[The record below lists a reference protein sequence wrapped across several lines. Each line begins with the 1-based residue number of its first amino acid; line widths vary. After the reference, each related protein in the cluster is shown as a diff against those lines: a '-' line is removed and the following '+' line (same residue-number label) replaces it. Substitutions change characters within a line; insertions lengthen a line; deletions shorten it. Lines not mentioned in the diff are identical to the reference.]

1 MKFIKVFFIFL
12 VFLLVLSFVESKH
25 ASVKISPEVVE
36 KVNQG
41 EKEVK
46 VVVRLK
52 ENKGIRSSSLKN
64 GIEEKDKYKNYV
76 SKNVTFEELEELEN
90 DENVEKIFKSHEIK
104 AFLSEAVQIIN
115 SSLTNSLTVSSIN
128 LTGTEQ
134 TVCVIDSGVD
144 FNHPDLIGKNNS
156 CIIDCFDRTCV
167 ENCSA
172 EDESGHG
179 THVAGIVAASGSLFG
194 ISNNVSLIAVKI
206 LDENGY
212 GSGNDWDLS
221 RAIDYCVSENVDVI
235 TMSLGTSTLYN
246 SDCSDLMSPWTDS
259 INDAFAENISLIAA
273 TGNDGNWSHISS
285 PACIGNVTPVGD
297 TYDANF
303 GGVNWVGTC
312 TDSTTFLDKIVCHAN
327 RNNMIQLFA
336 PGALINSTY
345 LNNGY
350 TQLGGTSMAT
360 PVVAGAFAI
369 VHQVLKL
376 SGQSKDG
383 LEIEDI
389 FNSTGKT
396 INDAVSGLSFSRIDI
411 YEAILSLDV
420 FAPNVSLNYPLDN
433 HINLTQDHSF
443 NCNFSDWQ
451 LSNVSFYLWNSTGVY
466 YNESLD
472 ISGTEGNFYFN
483 VSNMV
488 NDNYK
493 WNCFVYD
500 DKSNLGFAD
509 SNFSLIL
516 GGISVSLNLPENN
529 SYFNSEINF
538 SCNSSSNNDLSNV
551 SFYLWNST
559 GVYYNESLDIS
570 GTSNQSFFN
579 YSILDEG
586 VYTWNCLSYDNSNN
600 LSWASLNRTVSY
612 DSINPNVSL
621 ISPVSSSSYTGAQAI
636 TLRYNVSD
644 NYEIANCSLVVGGLI
659 VSTNSSINKSLNQSF
674 VYSFGVGSHSWSINC
689 SDDAGNIGNSSSRSL
704 VVNAAASVVGSS
716 SSGGGGG
723 GSSSKTYVINA
734 EQASKSYTKD
744 LAKNDRIKFT
754 FFDTNK
760 GEHYVIVNIVNS
772 NSVDLTIQ
780 SEPIKLRLGVGQSAK
795 LNLTSENVYDLYIKL
810 NSIANGKAE
819 LVIQTINEEIV
830 LESKSISGKAVDNVE
845 GIVDDRI
852 TNEERDIFVSEIQRL
867 RNTIYFLVVVII
879 FVLVFLLS
887 RGWDKKSLK
896 DLKKKVKTSL
906 LKNLLD
912 LK

>member
-1 MKFIKVFFIFL
+1 MKFIKLFFILFVL
-12 VFLLVLSFVESKH
+12 ILVLGFVESKSV
-25 ASVKISPEVVE
+25 SVKISPEIVE

-41 EKEVK
+41 EKDIK
-46 VVVRLK
+46 VVIKLK
-52 ENKGIRSSSLKN
+52 ENKNIKSSFSRAR
-64 GIEEKDKYKNYV
+64 IEEKNKYKNYV
-76 SKNVTFEELEELEN
+76 SKNVTLGELEELKN
-90 DENVEKIFKSHEIK
+90 DENVEMIFKSHEIK
-104 AFLSEAVQIIN
+104 AFLSETVQIVN
-115 SSLTNSLTVSSIN
+115 SSLTNSLTVSGIN
-128 LTGTEQ
+128 LTGTGQ

-194 ISNNVSLIAVKI
+194 ISNNVSLIGVKI

-221 RAIDYCVSENVDVI
+221 RAIDYCVSQNVDVI

-246 SDCSDLMSPWTDS
+246 SDCSALMSPWTDS

-303 GGVNWVGTC
+303 GGINWVGTC
-312 TDSTTFLDKIVCHAN
+312 TDSSTFVDKIVCHAN
-327 RNNMIQLFA
+327 RNNMLQLFA

-345 LNNGY
+345 LNKDY

-369 VHQVLKL
+369 LHQVLEL
-376 SGQSKDG
+376 SGQNKNG
-383 LEIEDI
+383 LEIENI

-396 INDAVSGLSFSRIDI
+396 INDATSGLSFSRIDV
-411 YEAILSLDV
+411 YDAVLSLDT
-420 FAPNVSLNYPLDN
+420 FSPNVSLNSPLDN
-433 HINLTQDHSF
+433 HINLTQNHSF
-443 NCNFSDWQ
+443 NCNVSDWQ
-451 LSNVSFYLWNSTGVY
+451 LSNVSFYLWNSTGLY
-466 YNESLD
+466 YNQSLD
-472 ISGTEGNFYFN
+472 IIGETGNFYFN
-483 VSNMV
+483 VSGMI

-500 DKSNLGFAD
+500 VKSNLGFAE
-509 SNFSLIL
+509 SNFSLVL
-516 GGISVSLNLPENN
+516 GGVSVLLDLPENN

-538 SCNSSSNNDLSNV
+538 SCNSSSSNALSNV

-559 GVYYNESLDIS
+559 GLYYNQSWDIS
-570 GTSNQSFFN
+570 GVNNQSFFN
-579 YSILDEG
+579 YTILEEG
-586 VYTWNCLSYDNSNN
+586 VYDWNCFSFDSSNN
-600 LSWASLNRTVSY
+600 SSWASLNRTIGY
-612 DSINPNVSL
+612 DINNPNVSL
-621 ISPVSSSSYTGAQAI
+621 ISPAGSSSYTGAQSI
-636 TLRYNVSD
+636 ILSYNVSD
-644 NYEIANCSLVVGGLI
+644 NYEIANCSLIVGGLI
-659 VSTNSSINKSLNQSF
+659 VSTNFSINKSLNHSF

-704 VVNAAASVVGSS
+704 VVNAASVIASSG

-723 GSSSKTYVINA
+723 GSSSKIYVVNA
-734 EQASKSYTKD
+734 EQASKSYTNK

-754 FFDTNK
+754 FFDADK
-760 GEHYVIVNIVNS
+760 GEHYVIVNSVNS

-780 SEPIKLRLGVGQSAK
+780 SEPIKLKLGIGQSAK
-795 LNLTSENVYDLYIKL
+795 LNLTSKNVYDLYVKL
-810 NSIANGKAE
+810 NAIVNGKAE
-819 LVIQTINEEIV
+819 LIIQTINEEV
-830 LESKSISGKAVDNVE
+830 YSEGKVISGKV
-845 GIVDDRI
+845 VDDVEKVD
-852 TNEERDIFVSEIQRL
+852 EEVISDEEMKLLISEIQRL
-867 RNTIYFLVVVII
+867 RNIIYFLVVVII
-879 FVLVFLLS
+879 FIIIFLLNRS
-887 RGWDKKSLK
+887 WNHESLK
-896 DLKKKVKTSL
+896 NLKKKVKEGF